1 MPPVPL
7 IAEVAH
13 QMGLLPVLWLGVLA
27 YHGQRR
33 SALWWALGITLSLSW
48 VADTAAH
55 WVDPWLVSSLYPI
68 GQTLVMGTVLLPTV
82 LLWRFVG
89 AVALTTGLA
98 LALAGLHHPEVI
110 IHTICWTGILVLV
123 WPYREI
129 RGPTVWTFG
138 VGWLAWV
145 LFASLP
151 TFATWGVY
159 QAIRGMGLGV
169 FCWATAPHR
178 VRA

>member
-1 MPPVPL
+1 
-7 IAEVAH
+7 
-13 QMGLLPVLWLGVLA
+13 MGLLPVLWLGVLA
-27 YHGQRR
+27 SAGHRR
-33 SALWWALGITLSLSW
+33 SPLWWALGITLSLSW

-68 GQTLVMGTVLLPTV
+68 AQTLVMGIVLLPASR
-82 LLWRFVG
+82 LGRFVA
-89 AVALTTGLA
+89 AVAVTTGLA
-98 LALAGLHHPEVI
+98 LLLAGTGHPEVL
-110 IHTICWTGILVLV
+110 IHTVCWTGILVLA

-145 LFASLP
+145 AFASLP

-159 QAIRGMGLGV
+159 QAIRMTGLGV
-169 FCWATAPHR
+169 FCYATAPHR
-178 VRA
+178 VRV